1 MKTVFSIVLATLTI
15 LAVASGLAK
24 IALTQN
30 DVDFFGRY
38 GFSAPMLIAF
48 GAAQLIGGVLMP
60 WKKTRFAGATVVAG
74 TFLVSLAILLID
86 GNLPV
91 SVVTAVATLLLFVVM
106 KMSWPSRPTDSNE
119 H

>member
-1 MKTVFSIVLATLTI
+1 MKTVLSILIAVLTI
-15 LAVASGLAK
+15 LAIASGLAK
-24 IALTQN
+24 ITLMQN

-48 GAAQLIGGVLMP
+48 GAAQLIGGILMP

-86 GNLPV
+86 GNVPV
-91 SVVTAVATLLLFVVM
+91 TVVTAIATLLLFVVM
-106 KMSWPSRPTDSNE
+106 KMSWPSRSTVSNE
-119 H
+119 D

>member
-1 MKTVFSIVLATLTI
+1 MLAVLTI

-38 GFSAPMLIAF
+38 GFSTPMLIAF
-48 GAAQLIGGVLMP
+48 GAAQLIGGILMP
-60 WKKTRFAGATVVAG
+60 WKKTRFAGATVVAV

-86 GNLPV
+86 GNVPV
-91 SVVTAVATLLLFVVM
+91 SIVTAIATLLLFVVM
-106 KMSWPSRPTDSNE
+106 KMSWPSRSTDSNE
-119 H
+119 N